1 MLPPAHSFEILP
13 ATVHDLTAIHEL
25 IAALP
30 AGATVFVAKGFL
42 SEADARS
49 VLEAVGVHLV
59 SAWRTNMTPNT
70 WADDFDLRGPQAH

>member
-1 MLPPAHSFEILP
+1 MLSPAHSFEILP

-25 IAALP
+25 TFA
-30 AGATVFVAKGFL
+30 AKGFL
-42 SEADARS
+42 SEADALS

-70 WADDFDLRGPQAH
+70 WADDFDLRGPQVH